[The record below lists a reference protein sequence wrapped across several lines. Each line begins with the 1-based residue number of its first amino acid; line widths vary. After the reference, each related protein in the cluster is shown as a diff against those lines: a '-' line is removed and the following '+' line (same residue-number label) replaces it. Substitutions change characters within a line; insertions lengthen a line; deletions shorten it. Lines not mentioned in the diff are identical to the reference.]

1 MKLNNLQKNFYIF
14 FSVIISILIAALL
27 WENINLPLNNP
38 SGAKGLLV
46 SKGYNPNNDTIRY
59 IFFIFLPLITFL
71 FLNQILK
78 KKNLRVRELIFEKK
92 EKVINYYPVLVVLSL
107 IFIIFIFLEFFSVNF
122 SFSNYDLDH
131 FHDGV
136 YLTPAQNYVSTK
148 KFWLSSHLTHGASD
162 MLYPILMWK
171 ILGVKSIGATKTLTI
186 FLILFLKLISVLLS
200 YQITKITN
208 LNKDTKILF
217 FTIFTS
223 ILISMSHY
231 TFLGSGYYL
240 THRDIYIIL
249 FLIFFIELF
258 VNSKFRSLSII
269 SISLIA
275 TVSVL
280 LHIDIGIYIN
290 FIFILYFLY
299 LLITKKYN
307 DVLLIILSFFIFWT
321 IVVSIIGFDEFNAF
335 LKNTKTI
342 VFTMDLLHGLK
353 YPTPFFSMGN
363 TEDGTRATKL
373 LLMQVATGLF
383 VLNYLISNENKI
395 SKSQKILFAFLF
407 LLSFIMYKNALGRS
421 DAPHI
426 KESSDLPIL
435 INSFFI
441 LNYFLIFFEK
451 LNFLKKFS
459 SQKFFLFCSAIFL
472 LFYYTYNHNHYN
484 ISIIKNY
491 KKNFINYIN
500 LEDEVFINQKQVKL
514 IEYYKQIS
522 KGHDC
527 IENITYEDAIPYLIK
542 KPSCTKYWASWLAS
556 PTHMQKDYILQ
567 LKINK
572 PKYILYYS
580 SDRKFDG
587 IGIYES
593 IDLLNS
599 YILSNYKKYEELDG
613 YIILE
618 KR

>member
-14 FSVIISILIAALL
+14 FSVIISILIATLL
-27 WENINLPLNNP
+27 WENINLPLNNT

-71 FLNQILK
+71 FLNQIFK

-186 FLILFLKLISVLLS
+186 FLILFLKLIYVLLS

-258 VNSKFRSLSII
+258 IQSRFRYFSII
-269 SISLIA
+269 LICLIA
-275 TVSVL
+275 TISIL
-280 LHIDIGIYIN
+280 FHFDKGTYIN
-290 FIFILYFLY
+290 FILISYCFY
-299 LLITKKYN
+299 LLAIKKYK
-307 DVLLIILSFFIFWT
+307 DIVLIFLSLITFWSITISLIGIEEFIAYLDNF
-321 IVVSIIGFDEFNAF
+321 
-335 LKNTKTI
+335 KTI
-342 VFTMDLLHGLK
+342 VFSADLIHGLK
-353 YPTPFFSMGN
+353 YPNPFFSIG
-363 TEDGTRATKL
+363 DHPHGTRATKGL
-373 LLMQVATGLF
+373 IFQLTAGLF
-383 VLNYLISNENKI
+383 VLYYLISNKNEMFS
-395 SKSQKILFAFLF
+395 SKKILFVFLL

-421 DAPHI
+421 DTWHI
-426 KESSDLPIL
+426 RMSSGFPIL

-441 LNYFLIFFEK
+441 LNYLLIYLEKMKNLNRKTSYNIFFFIS
-451 LNFLKKFS
+451 L
-459 SQKFFLFCSAIFL
+459 IFL
-472 LFYYTYNHNHYN
+472 LLFHVINPSHYKIDN
-484 ISIIKNY
+484 VKNFN
-491 KKNFINYIN
+491 KNFINYIN
-500 LEDEVFINQKQVKL
+500 LEDKNFLDQKTLELVT
-514 IEYYKQIS
+514 E
-522 KGHDC
+522 
-527 IENITYEDAIPYLIK
+527 
-542 KPSCTKYWASWLAS
+542 
-556 PTHMQKDYILQ
+556 
-567 LKINK
+567 
-572 PKYILYYS
+572 
-580 SDRKFDG
+580 
-587 IGIYES
+587 
-593 IDLLNS
+593 LLP
-599 YILSNYKKYEELDG
+599 
-613 YIILE
+613 
-618 KR
+618 